1 MQVSLFMA
9 CLAIAWTFSFEDYVL
24 QRALTVVEND
34 QRELFLQQIKPL
46 LVALRK
52 STTAYN
58 RPLISSK
65 SIMYAVTW
73 DLLTNYQVVERLIAE
88 NTVSTLSDDK

>member
-1 MQVSLFMA
+1 MVKDQYASEFVVSS
-9 CLAIAWTFSFEDYVL
+9 CLAVMNDFFFEDYVL
-24 QRALTVVEND
+24 QRAMTVVESD
-34 QRELFLQQIKPL
+34 ERELFFHQVRSL

-65 SIMYAVTW
+65 SIMYC
-73 DLLTNYQVVERLIAE
+73 D
-88 NTVSTLSDDK
+88 

>member
-1 MQVSLFMA
+1 M
-9 CLAIAWTFSFEDYVL
+9 
-24 QRALTVVEND
+24 TVVESD
-34 QRELFLQQIKPL
+34 ERELFFHQVRSL

-65 SIMYAVTW
+65 SIMYVVTRG
-73 DLLTNYQVVERLIAE
+73 LLTNCQQSNV
-88 NTVSTLSDDK
+88 